1 MARTRLFGALKRW
14 ARLALIAECQ
24 RRPTRECVEQ
34 VSAMWRSTRREV
46 LRTAMGATAMAV
58 LPFTSCTSSR
68 RHQNGTE
75 RVAIVGAGLAGL
87 HAAYRLLQAGVRAQ
101 VYEASTRVGGRMFT
115 ARSLYAQGQV
125 AELGGEFID
134 SNHVWCRSLAQEFG
148 VPLDDLFA
156 NDPPEVLRNT
166 FFFQNR
172 RIDEAE
178 IVEAFRPIAARI
190 AVDVDAAVENA
201 ATFARL
207 DATSITEWL
216 AGIPE
221 ANALIKA
228 ILEVAYIGEFGLEAD
243 DQSVFNLLRLI
254 DFKTPEAFHLFGE
267 SDERFHIRTG
277 SDTLT
282 TRLAEA
288 VAGQLRTGMRLVA
301 VTQRADATYRL
312 TFERGTTRV
321 ERDAEHVI
329 LAIPFTLLRQVAL
342 RLELPPVKRRVITEL
357 GYGTNAKLLG
367 QYAARI
373 WRSAH
378 NASGTVYTDNSL
390 QNLWDAVRG
399 QEGTAG
405 ILTTFLGGKSGVQVG
420 AGTPEARVLETL
432 PRIEAIFPGTA
443 ATYRPGHALRMHW
456 PSAPFALGSYA
467 AYRPGQTA
475 FEGSEGRRVGNLHF
489 CGEHTSIAFQG
500 LMEGA
505 CATGA
510 FTAQVVL
517 HDMGLPMEHIMTAL
531 GARFPSPHMA
541 FSTPR
546 SSAVP
551 RTTAFLGS
559 DHRRAE

>member
-1 MARTRLFGALKRW
+1 MSRTRLFGALKRW
-14 ARLALIAECQ
+14 ARLAWIAERQ

-34 VSAMWRSTRREV
+34 VSATWRSTRREV
-46 LRTAMGATAMAV
+46 LHAAMGATAMAA
-58 LPFTSCTSSR
+58 LPFTSCTSSM
-68 RHQNGTE
+68 RHYNGTE

-134 SNHVWCRSLAQEFG
+134 SNHIWCRGLAQEFG

-156 NDPPEVLRNT
+156 NEPPEVLRDT

-190 AVDVDAAVENA
+190 AVDVEAAVEHA

-228 ILEVAYIGEFGLEAD
+228 ILEVAYVGEFGLEAD
-243 DQSVFNLLRLI
+243 DQSVFNLFRLI
-254 DFKTPEAFHLFGE
+254 DFQTPEAFRLFGE

-288 VAGQLRTGMRLVA
+288 VAGQIRTDMRLVA
-301 VTQRADATYRL
+301 ITQRTDATYRL
-312 TFERGTTRV
+312 TFERGTARV

-329 LAIPFTLLRQVAL
+329 LAIPFSLLRQVAL

-367 QYAARI
+367 QYTARV
-373 WRSAH
+373 WRSVH
-378 NASGTVYTDNSL
+378 NASGTVYTDNGL
-390 QNLWDAVRG
+390 QSLWDAVRG
-399 QEGTAG
+399 QEGASG

-420 AGTPEARVLETL
+420 VGTPEARVLETL

-443 ATYRPGHALRMHW
+443 ATYRSGYALRMHW

-467 AYRPGQTA
+467 AYRPGQMA
-475 FEGSEGRRVGNLHF
+475 FEGIEGRRVGNLHF
-489 CGEHTSIAFQG
+489 CGEHTSVVFQG

-510 FTAQVVL
+510 YTAQAVL
-517 HDMGLPMEHIMTAL
+517 NDMGLPTEPIMTAL
-531 GARFPSPHMA
+531 
-541 FSTPR
+541 R
-546 SSAVP
+546 SYFKKLTEASVQ
-551 RTTAFLGS
+551 T
-559 DHRRAE
+559 

>member
-14 ARLALIAECQ
+14 ARLAWIAERQ

-34 VSAMWRSTRREV
+34 VSATWRSTRREV
-46 LRTAMGATAMAV
+46 LHAAMGATAMAA
-58 LPFTSCTSSR
+58 LPFTSCTSSM
-68 RHQNGTE
+68 RHHNGTE

-134 SNHVWCRSLAQEFG
+134 SNHIWCRGLAQEFG

-156 NDPPEVLRNT
+156 NEPPEVLRDT

-190 AVDVDAAVENA
+190 AVDVEAAVEHA

-228 ILEVAYIGEFGLEAD
+228 ILEVAYVGEFGLEAD
-243 DQSVFNLLRLI
+243 DQSVFNLFRLI
-254 DFKTPEAFHLFGE
+254 DFQTPEAFRLFGE

-288 VAGQLRTGMRLVA
+288 VAAQIRTDMRLVA
-301 VTQRADATYRL
+301 VTQRAGATYRL
-312 TFERGTTRV
+312 SFERGTARV

-329 LAIPFTLLRQVAL
+329 LAIPFSLLRQVAL

-367 QYAARI
+367 QYTARV
-373 WRSAH
+373 WRSVH
-378 NASGTVYTDNSL
+378 NASGIVYTDNGL

-399 QEGTAG
+399 QEGASG

-420 AGTPEARVLETL
+420 VGTPEARVLETL

-443 ATYRPGHALRMHW
+443 ATYRSGYALRMHW

-475 FEGSEGRRVGNLHF
+475 FEGIEGRRVGNLHF
-489 CGEHTSIAFQG
+489 CGEHTSVVFQG

-510 FTAQVVL
+510 FTAQAVL
-517 HDMGLPMEHIMTAL
+517 NDMGLPSEHIMTA
-531 GARFPSPHMA
+531 RE
-541 FSTPR
+541 
-546 SSAVP
+546 AVLKP
-551 RTTAFLGS
+551 
-559 DHRRAE
+559 

>member
-1 MARTRLFGALKRW
+1 MARTWLFGALKRW
-14 ARLALIAECQ
+14 ARLAWIAERQ

-46 LRTAMGATAMAV
+46 LRAAMGATAMGA
-58 LPFTSCTSSR
+58 LSCTSCTNSI
-68 RHQNGTE
+68 RHYNGTE

-101 VYEASTRVGGRMFT
+101 VYEAATRVGGRMFT

-134 SNHVWCRSLAQEFG
+134 SNHIWCRGLAEEFG

-156 NDPPEVLRNT
+156 NEPPEVLRDT

-178 IVEAFRPIAARI
+178 IVAAFRPIAARI
-190 AVDVDAAVENA
+190 AVDVEAAVEHA

-221 ANALIKA
+221 ANALIRA
-228 ILEVAYIGEFGLEAD
+228 ILEVAYVGEFGLEAD

-254 DFKTPEAFHLFGE
+254 DFKTPEAFRLFGE
-267 SDERFHIRTG
+267 SDERFRIRTG

-288 VAGQLRTGMRLVA
+288 VAGQIRTDMRLVA
-301 VTQRADATYRL
+301 ITQRADATYRL
-312 TFERGTTRV
+312 TFEHGTARV

-329 LAIPFTLLRQVAL
+329 LALPFSLLRQVAL

-357 GYGTNAKLLG
+357 GYGTNAKLLS
-367 QYAARI
+367 QYAARV
-373 WRSAH
+373 WRSVH
-378 NASGTVYTDNSL
+378 NASGTVYTDNGL

-399 QEGTAG
+399 QEGASG

-475 FEGSEGRRVGNLHF
+475 FEGVEGRRVGNLHF
-489 CGEHTSIAFQG
+489 CGEHTSVAFQG
-500 LMEGA
+500 FMEGA

-510 FTAQVVL
+510 FTAQAVL
-517 HDMGLPMEHIMTAL
+517 NDMGLPTEHIMTAFR
-531 GARFPSPHMA
+531 AHFSSPYMA
-541 FSTPR
+541 FSTPSQHGGAGR
-546 SSAVP
+546 RRFP
-551 RTTAFLGS
+551 RQFSQAS
-559 DHRRAE
+559 